1 MQLNEEEEK
10 IPSFAFFEILITI
23 MNHFVLVSMRC
34 PKWFILTTAIGILN
48 SLLCQQYVIRSVSKK
63 TCSPQNNNHKLCEIF
78 SVDFG
83 TEMNSKLY
91 YTQMSFNTIDTLMV
105 CGQIVMKYKSIL

>member
-23 MNHFVLVSMRC
+23 MNHVLLVCRRC
-34 PKWFILTTAIGILN
+34 PKWFILITVIGILN
-48 SLLCQQYVIRSVSKK
+48 YLLCQQYVIRSVNKK
-63 TCSPQNNNHKLCEIF
+63 ICSPQNKNHKLCEIF